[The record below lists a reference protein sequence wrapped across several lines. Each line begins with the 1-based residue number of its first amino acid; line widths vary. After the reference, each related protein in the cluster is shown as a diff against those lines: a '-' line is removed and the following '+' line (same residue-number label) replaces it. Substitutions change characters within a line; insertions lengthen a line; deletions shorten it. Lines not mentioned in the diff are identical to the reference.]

1 MHIIIVSILLLIFL
15 YEFMTKPLK
24 IKEGNTNQQGPPP
37 NDCNKQQ
44 ENTAMKQQEEID
56 DLNGK
61 LSRFELELKKI
72 KQIGA
77 ASGLSVLIN
86 EKRFKNTKKLLNKS
100 KAEAKNPKKEETA

>member
-1 MHIIIVSILLLIFL
+1 MHIIIVSILLFIFL
-15 YEFMTKPLK
+15 YEFITKQK
-24 IKEGNTNQQGPPP
+24 IKEGNTNQPPP

-72 KQIGA
+72 KQIGT
-77 ASGLSVLIN
+77 ASGLKVLIN
-86 EKRFKNTKKLLNKS
+86 EKRFKNTKELLKKS
-100 KAEAKNPKKEETA
+100 KAEAKNPKKE

>member
-15 YEFMTKPLK
+15 YEFVTKQK

-72 KQIGA
+72 KQVGA
-77 ASGLSVLIN
+77 NSGLSVLIN
-86 EKRFKNTKKLLNKS
+86 EMRFKNTKKKLNKS